1 MELANI
7 PGFQEAVGKAEAE
20 EASRRDLSL
29 HAEVHLEICGVAVCQ
44 LTPRHLLRLFACDSP
59 FVTGAAHSGE
69 HIGLFLW
76 IVSPEFTPDPEA
88 RRAFIERTIDLPG
101 QTTLDAINDYL
112 ESALMDRPA
121 GNSSPRVPIVSGIA
135 SLCHRFAAA
144 YRWDDELTLDKPI
157 ARLYQYLRLITLDE
171 SPTAVFF
178 NRLSDRAKREVIND
192 WKAKQ
197 KRKAARQR
205 KKKGMATE

>member
-1 MELANI
+1 MELAKI
-7 PGFQEAVGKAEAE
+7 PGYQAAIGKAEAE

-29 HAEVHLEICGVAVCQ
+29 LPEVHLEIGGVAVCQ

-59 FVTGAAHSGE
+59 FVTGAAHTPE

-76 IVSPEFTPDPEA
+76 IVSPDFSPDPEA
-88 RRAFIERTIDLPG
+88 RRAFIARTIDLPG
-101 QTTLDAINDYL
+101 PAALEAINDYL
-112 ESALMDRPA
+112 EHALMDRPA
-121 GNSSPRVPIVSGIA
+121 GTASPRVPIVSGIA

-144 YRWDDELTLDKPI
+144 YGWYYSVTLDTPI
-157 ARLYQYLRLITLDE
+157 ACLYQGLRLITLDE
-171 SPTAVFF
+171 CPTAVFF
-178 NRLSDRAKREVIND
+178 NRLSDRAKREVINA

-205 KKKGMATE
+205 KRKGMSIA